1 MGCFNQHSHHWG
13 PHLLVPGPLMSCCRM
28 QPERPGRSARPVAVQ
43 RSGSPTSST
52 EAGLCWADEIGDIVM
67 RNSP

>member
-1 MGCFNQHSHHWG
+1 
-13 PHLLVPGPLMSCCRM
+13 MSCCRM

-67 RNSP
+67 RNSPEMD